1 MDTVE
6 PVSTTT
12 KSSLSSF
19 ADTSAKVALIVEFNV
34 NRSSD
39 FYWWA
44 QGWDKVTDDIRLGS
58 CEGGDASGQ
67 IHIKNQKF
75 GNVERQ
81 STIFTGSN
89 FEAIVGMAYPA
100 LAERGVTPV
109 FDEMIE

>member
-1 MDTVE
+1 MAGHFV
-6 PVSTTT
+6 P
-12 KSSLSSF
+12 
-19 ADTSAKVALIVEFNV
+19 
-34 NRSSD
+34 
-39 FYWWA
+39 
-44 QGWDKVTDDIRLGS
+44 DDIRLGS

-109 FDEMIE
+109 FDEMIELQKNFNCTKTCTCLHSKLIFLILN

>member
-1 MDTVE
+1 V
-6 PVSTTT
+6 
-12 KSSLSSF
+12 LF
-19 ADTSAKVALIVEFNV
+19 
-34 NRSSD
+34 RSDETASGSYKKTNQRARI
-39 FYWWA
+39 FFGSGNLA
-44 QGWDKVTDDIRLGS
+44 GHFVTDDIRLGS